1 MKRLMLLFA
10 ITILTFSCKNDP
22 KNKDQTSVEGQNK
35 IEKKQLKPSDERAV
49 EIMDSVIAKA
59 GGKRYEMATMSFSF
73 RDTTFISNRNC
84 GQFELKRQFVRKD
97 GDTVT
102 DVVSNTGFSR
112 DVEGGEEN
120 LSKKEA
126 SALRNKINSVHYFM
140 QLPFGLNDP
149 AVHKYY
155 LGPSEIDGKN
165 YQQVK
170 VQFLKKGGGDDHQDE
185 YRYWVN
191 DSTLNVDYLA
201 YSYET
206 GESGLRFR
214 EAFNARKIKVIRFVD
229 YKNFAPKS
237 DSLNISD
244 LEKAYQKGQLKMISK
259 IENKNIQVEL
269 TKGSCD

>member
-112 DVEGGEEN
+112 
-120 LSKKEA
+120 
-126 SALRNKINSVHYFM
+126 
-140 QLPFGLNDP
+140 LNDP

-214 EAFNARKIKVIRFVD
+214 EAFNARKIKGIRFVD